1 MLVGMNLYKAYA
13 NHSIIENIDF
23 EAKPGDMIV
32 LTGENGSGKT
42 TLLDMIAY
50 LKKADGGTI
59 ELNSEPFISNNI
71 RQQVA
76 YLSNEN
82 FAMKNTTIAEFVKQH
97 TLLFDDIQIEKWDR
111 LLASWGINKQLK
123 LGELSTGML
132 MKVKIGSVLARDV
145 KVYLYD
151 EPFANI
157 DILAR
162 SEVMKAIISET
173 KSDAITI
180 ISSHHLEGTEQ
191 LYNKLWLI
199 KNKTLKK
206 IDTEIYRSE
215 TGHSL
220 IDFYKEEMSK

>member
-145 KVYLYD
+145 EVYLYD